1 MVSGAAGVGVFSVVI
16 EALLTA
22 RRQEVGRVA
31 DPGLEGGQV
40 AVLRLHAASSRR
52 VTFGAYSRKGA
63 QSRVRIALSEL
74 AELAAYDDPRLH
86 HGSAQ
91 EKERIVA
98 LGGGFHCR
106 GHQLALRACLVK
118 VRVNGL

>member
-1 MVSGAAGVGVFSVVI
+1 MVSGAAGSGVFSVVI

-52 VTFGAYSRKGA
+52 VTFAAYSRKGEH
-63 QSRVRIALSEL
+63 SLEL
-74 AELAAYDDPRLH
+74 ASHLAKFAEFTFQRLSRNSV
-86 HGSAQ
+86 GEASTRLDRSPAT
-91 EKERIVA
+91 RICDLLA
-98 LGGGFHCR
+98 PLCR
-106 GHQLALRACLVK
+106 PV
-118 VRVNGL
+118 